1 MNPFLIFPVL
11 ICYNESYYITE
22 CVFFI
27 NWYNSKMKFSYEK
40 FTFNFSESN
49 PGPLNYKCS
58 YAPSYHVFDTNPIL
72 LFLFIV
78 Q

>member
-49 PGPLNYKCS
+49 PGPLNYTS
-58 YAPSYHVFDTNPIL
+58 SALTH
-72 LFLFIV
+72 
-78 Q
+78 